1 MWQIPDAPDNRPGR
15 EGSGLVL
22 ERSATGTHMTKAQSE
37 LHAPMR
43 GTRSRMSALA
53 LSFAVVA
60 AVSACGSGE
69 AESDATASS
78 EPSTAAPTTPLQ
90 SPSEAPAPP
99 TSTAPPAPTTPA
111 EPAVN
116 FTMPDFVGMDLQS
129 AQDLVQTNGVW
140 LSVSHDLLGSR
151 NQAIDSNWVVCDQN
165 IPAGQQVTGDVEGTI
180 DFGVVK
186 RGEVPVGRRPR
197 SSARGTHPA
206 GYV

>member
-1 MWQIPDAPDNRPGR
+1 
-15 EGSGLVL
+15 
-22 ERSATGTHMTKAQSE
+22 MTKALSE
-37 LHAPMR
+37 SHAPMR
-43 GTRSRMSALA
+43 GTRSRMSAVA

-60 AVSACGSGE
+60 TVSACGSGE
-69 AESDATASS
+69 AESDSTASS
-78 EPSTAAPTTPLQ
+78 EPTSAAPTTPLQ
-90 SPSEAPAPP
+90 QPTSEAPAPPTSEAPAPP

-116 FTMPDFVGMDLQS
+116 FSMPDFVGMDLQS

-151 NQAIDSNWVVCDQN
+151 NQAIDSNWMVCDQN

-186 RGEVPVGRRPR
+186 RGEVCP
-197 SSARGTHPA
+197 
-206 GYV
+206 

>member
-1 MWQIPDAPDNRPGR
+1 
-15 EGSGLVL
+15 
-22 ERSATGTHMTKAQSE
+22 MTKALTE
-37 LHAPMR
+37 FHAPVERTR
-43 GTRSRMSALA
+43 GTRSRMSAVA

-69 AESDATASS
+69 AGSDSAASS
-78 EPSTAAPTTPLQ
+78 EPSSEAPTTPLQQ

-116 FTMPDFVGMDLQS
+116 FSMPNFVGMDLQS

-151 NQAIDSNWVVCDQN
+151 SQAIDSNWMVCDQN
-165 IPAGQQVTGDVEGTI
+165 IPVGQQVTGDVEGAI

-186 RGEVPVGRRPR
+186 REEICP
-197 SSARGTHPA
+197 
-206 GYV
+206 